1 MANNKVVLADGTVL
15 IDITDTTAVASDV
28 AAGKY
33 FYNAA
38 GVKTLGTGSGGGSDP
53 TSIQVYLE
61 QDQDGYLLL
70 DDASLITTAV
80 GVSF

>member
-38 GVKTLGTGSGGGSDP
+38 GSRIEGTASGSGGGDVVS
-53 TSIQVYLE
+53 SI
-61 QDQDGYLLL
+61 
-70 DDASLITTAV
+70 
-80 GVSF
+80 